1 MLGFA
6 KKEHDDNVLY
16 AKSAFKNTLQNSK
29 NSYQKRNSKVLQ
41 NPLDSDGN
49 ISKRRIFDSKFHKV
63 N

>member
-29 NSYQKRNSKVLQ
+29 NRYQKRNSKVLQ

-49 ISKRRIFDSKFHKV
+49 VSKCRIWDSKFH
-63 N
+63 